1 MFILTWVFIYKMLTN
16 YPKPNYHTQW
26 QQQSKSNRI
35 STNIWGHRKYGKR
48 AEEKKVRLLIES
60 SGTSFAAVW
69 STVWTALSW
78 VTHRCTDTCC
88 LVFPGSWQIHG
99 VQPWEHRLMLMT
111 LHLDSG
117 WYSGERESACDVY
130 SSFSLSLSKGL
141 FNDLFTQLAHTWL

>member
-1 MFILTWVFIYKMLTN
+1 MFILTWVFIYKILTN

-35 STNIWGHRKYGKR
+35 STHIWGHRKYGKR
-48 AEEKKVRLLIES
+48 AEGKKVHLLIES

-69 STVWTALSW
+69 STVWTALNW

-99 VQPWEHRLMLMT
+99 VQPWEHGLMLMT
-111 LHLDSG
+111 LDLDSDVTVG
-117 WYSGERESACDVY
+117 REKVPATSTLP
-130 SSFSLSLSKGL
+130 FLSPCPRDYLIICLHS
-141 FNDLFTQLAHTWL
+141 